1 MLIFALFSYLLL
13 SALSYWF
20 CVYLI
25 RMAHAHALL
34 DEANERSSHK
44 LPTPRIGGI
53 SFVVL
58 NTIFICGYFAFTHN
72 QIFSPNFLALLLP
85 PLLVALVS
93 VIDDIKNGISRKIRL
108 IAHLGASAL
117 LIYLVS
123 ASIELNLIILI
134 GLCVAIVW
142 FINLYNFMD
151 GIDGIAISEG
161 IFMLLAAAAFA
172 LTQQQDIWAI
182 LLIYLT
188 APLVGFLIINWQPA
202 RTFMGDIGSTY
213 LGLLIAS
220 VLLLSIQQGQINYW
234 AAIILTGTF
243 LMDASWTLG
252 YRIVTRQAW
261 YSPHRSHLYQILAR
275 KLESH
280 QSVNLINLGINFF
293 WLLPLGYL
301 ANSLPQFGY
310 LFTLAALLPLLLA
323 CGWAKAGKAESN

>member
-1 MLIFALFSYLLL
+1 
-13 SALSYWF
+13 
-20 CVYLI
+20 
-25 RMAHAHALL
+25 
-34 DEANERSSHK
+34 
-44 LPTPRIGGI
+44 
-53 SFVVL
+53 
-58 NTIFICGYFAFTHN
+58 
-72 QIFSPNFLALLLP
+72 
-85 PLLVALVS
+85 
-93 VIDDIKNGISRKIRL
+93 
-108 IAHLGASAL
+108 
-117 LIYLVS
+117 
-123 ASIELNLIILI
+123 
-134 GLCVAIVW
+134 
-142 FINLYNFMD
+142 
-151 GIDGIAISEG
+151 
-161 IFMLLAAAAFA
+161 
-172 LTQQQDIWAI
+172 
-182 LLIYLT
+182 
-188 APLVGFLIINWQPA
+188 
-202 RTFMGDIGSTY
+202 MGDIGSTY

-243 LMDASWTLG
+243 VMDASWTLG